1 MDPQR
6 HALEEAEG
14 IGIEVL
20 IEYVDVG
27 NDRHAVQGIFL
38 VVVDIVAVGRDVGQ
52 RFGSYRCAVSADV
65 QRFESSLQ
73 YRDVDFYRLNG
84 FAFAVFFDVDK
95 GDRRVIVS
103 RGKFAAVYRHC
114 GKYLAVIPHYVQHY
128 RVRVSGEVC
137 QNVTG
142 QQFAGGAESHIRID
156 DQSRDAAIG
165 GIDPDDAVV
174 VQFEVGSQ
182 PYLFDVRGADCN
194 RYGKGLRQR
203 SARAERYRHVI
214 YAAREV
220 IADNGG
226 VVCDG
231 YSEFGNR
238 LFNAVIEQYRDV
250 FGNRLCFDVE
260 FVVTSVVSAV
270 ESGSSVQHVHGITVG
285 KYALYLPACG
295 AYVECDFEFP

>member
-38 VVVDIVAVGRDVGQ
+38 VVVDIVDGRDVGQ

-174 VQFEVGSQ
+174 VQFEICRQ
-182 PYLFDVRGADCN
+182 PYLFDVCRTHCN

-270 ESGSSVQHVHGITVG
+270 ESGSSVQHIHGITVG
-285 KYALYLPACG
+285 KYALYLPCG
-295 AYVECDFEFP
+295 GANVECDFEFP